1 MTKTKLTKGAFKSGL
16 SMGSIEKTAM
26 PQLREEVIIAEQRT
40 TIMIPV
46 EVYKAAKQ
54 YAVQH
59 DIKLKEY
66 FNELLTRD
74 LKEKGML

>member
-1 MTKTKLTKGAFKSGL
+1 MSKLTKGTLSKSGL

-26 PQLREEVIIAEQRT
+26 PQLKGEVVTAEQRT

-46 EVYKAAKQ
+46 DVYKAAKK
-54 YAVQH
+54 YALLN

-66 FNELLTRD
+66 FNDLLSKD

>member
-1 MTKTKLTKGAFKSGL
+1 MSKLTKGTLSKSGL

-26 PQLREEVIIAEQRT
+26 PQLKEEVSIVEQRT

-46 EVYKAAKQ
+46 NVYKAAKK
-54 YAVQH
+54 YALLN

-66 FNELLTRD
+66 FNNLLTQD
-74 LKEKGML
+74 LQDKGML

>member
-1 MTKTKLTKGAFKSGL
+1 MSKLTKGTVTKSGL
-16 SMGSIEKTAM
+16 SMGAIEKATM
-26 PQLREEVIIAEQRT
+26 PQLKEEVAVAEQRT

-46 EVYKAAKQ
+46 EVYKAAKK
-54 YAVQH
+54 YALLN

-74 LKEKGML
+74 LTEKGML

>member
-1 MTKTKLTKGAFKSGL
+1 MSKLTKGTLSKSGL
-16 SMGSIEKTAM
+16 SMGNIEKTAM
-26 PQLREEVIIAEQRT
+26 PQLKEEVTIAEQRT

-46 EVYKAAKQ
+46 DVYKAAKK
-54 YAVQH
+54 YALLN

-66 FNELLTRD
+66 FNDLLSKD

>member
-1 MTKTKLTKGAFKSGL
+1 MNKLTKGTLSKYGL

-26 PQLREEVIIAEQRT
+26 PQLKEEVTIAEQRT

-46 EVYKAAKQ
+46 DDYKAAKK
-54 YAVQH
+54 YALLN

-66 FNELLTRD
+66 FNDLLSKD